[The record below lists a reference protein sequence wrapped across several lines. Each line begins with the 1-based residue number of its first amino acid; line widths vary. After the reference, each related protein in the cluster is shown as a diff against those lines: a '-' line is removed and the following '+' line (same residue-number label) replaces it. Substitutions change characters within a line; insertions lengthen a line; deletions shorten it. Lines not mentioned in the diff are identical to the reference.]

1 MNNLLTILGIC
12 SIQYPIESVKILS
25 TKEKNIY
32 FKNKKINKEFNIRKK
47 NFSGKTHKYLIE
59 KFN

>member
-1 MNNLLTILGIC
+1 MSNLLTILGIY
-12 SIQYPIESVKILS
+12 SIQYPIEKVETLS
-25 TKEKNIY
+25 KKEKNIY

-47 NFSGKTHKYLIE
+47 HFSDKTRKYLIE